1 MASGGGRGGRRC
13 SRRRGGVEHG
23 LVRAELTLEVDQVAG
38 GLERAELR
46 AVGDLVLDHLA
57 ALGQV
62 GVLGAV
68 HLGSSIAA
76 ADDLDRT
83 GFIAW
88 SVSNNTQV
96 IFSGG
101 YTYDARHAS

>member
-1 MASGGGRGGRRC
+1 VHGRPAPRRQPRALI
-13 SRRRGGVEHG
+13 RRPQSAPCAVARSHQQEVA
-23 LVRAELTLEVDQVAG
+23 LVA
-38 GLERAELR
+38 
-46 AVGDLVLDHLA
+46 DHLESFDLRRSA
-57 ALGQV
+57 D
-62 GVLGAV
+62 LGAV